1 MRVATDKQ
9 VKYVQSLQSQ
19 YYDSDISEEGMLS
32 ESEIKIMSNEEVSN
46 KIHELKKGIAQDELY
61 NECMSYGL
69 LNQ

>member
-1 MRVATDKQ
+1 MATEKQ

-46 KIHELKKGIAQDELY
+46 KIDELKKEIAQDELF

-69 LNQ
+69 PNQ

>member
-1 MRVATDKQ
+1 MATDKQ

-46 KIHELKKGIAQDELY
+46 KIDELKREIAQDELF

-69 LNQ
+69 PNQ